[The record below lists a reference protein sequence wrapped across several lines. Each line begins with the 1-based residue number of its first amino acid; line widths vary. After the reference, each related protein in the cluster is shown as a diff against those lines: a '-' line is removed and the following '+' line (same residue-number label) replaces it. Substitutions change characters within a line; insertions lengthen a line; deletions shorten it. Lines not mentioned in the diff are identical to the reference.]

1 MSMRLGRLPP
11 SGSAALAPRL
21 TMFARAPLPMP
32 PAKVDYVTGVPWR
45 MFCNDVLGCCT
56 ISAWANGVVQ
66 RTSLAWNTPLV
77 MPDDVVKQIY
87 GQLSGWTPADPV
99 SDRGLCETDVLSWF
113 ARVGVDLGRQA
124 PEVTLWGSIGHDDLV
139 AFRQAIWLF
148 GHCYIGLMLPA
159 SARGQAVWDVP
170 RAGAVGEGAP
180 GSWGGHCVI
189 CAGYDENF
197 VDCITWGGLQRA
209 SWAFIKAYMDEAYV
223 THSPGEWIGS
233 QGLSPSH
240 FDFLS
245 LAAACA
251 AFQAG

>member
-1 MSMRLGRLPP
+1 
-11 SGSAALAPRL
+11 
-21 TMFARAPLPMP
+21 MFARAPLPMP

-139 AFRQAIWLF
+139 AFRQAIGSSGIAISGSCCRRLR
-148 GHCYIGLMLPA
+148 GGRRSGMCL
-159 SARGQAVWDVP
+159 ARGPWV
-170 RAGAVGEGAP
+170 RARLDPGVGTA
-180 GSWGGHCVI
+180 
-189 CAGYDENF
+189 
-197 VDCITWGGLQRA
+197 
-209 SWAFIKAYMDEAYV
+209 
-223 THSPGEWIGS
+223 
-233 QGLSPSH
+233 
-240 FDFLS
+240 
-245 LAAACA
+245 
-251 AFQAG
+251 